1 VQLLR
6 LIKQEQQAYARRG
19 LAAALDLRQIPFHG
33 LASAERQRLVAERL
47 QPVGAADSLAAL
59 SQLELIGYLRDTL
72 LRDTDAVS
80 MHAGLEV
87 RVPYLDQDLIAYC
100 LAIPGAWHLAE
111 GPKTLLRRAF
121 AHRLPQLVTS
131 NAKTGFNL
139 PLGPWLLGSPRF
151 APQRIAAMLKPWGV
165 PRRAVLGS
173 WAYLRAQPG
182 RWQPYWRWVVLAEW
196 LARSPA

>member
-1 VQLLR
+1 
-6 LIKQEQQAYARRG
+6 
-19 LAAALDLRQIPFHG
+19 
-33 LASAERQRLVAERL
+33 VAERL
-47 QPVGAADSLAAL
+47 QPLESADSLAAL

-87 RVPYLDQDLIAYC
+87 RVPYLDQALIAYC

-121 AHRLPQLVTS
+121 AHRLPQLVTRS
-131 NAKTGFNL
+131 AKTGFNL
-139 PLGPWLLGSPRF
+139 PLGPWLLASPRF

-173 WAYLRAQPG
+173 WVYLRSQPG

-196 LARSPA
+196 LA